1 MPFEL
6 AQVSPGKPIDAVA
19 LIFPCAFLPLS
30 EFGGNPVF
38 SYATSPVHPTS
49 SRFTLD

>member
-1 MPFEL
+1 LPFEL

-19 LIFPCAFLPLS
+19 LIFSCAFLPLS

-38 SYATSPVHPTS
+38 GYTTSPMNPTS